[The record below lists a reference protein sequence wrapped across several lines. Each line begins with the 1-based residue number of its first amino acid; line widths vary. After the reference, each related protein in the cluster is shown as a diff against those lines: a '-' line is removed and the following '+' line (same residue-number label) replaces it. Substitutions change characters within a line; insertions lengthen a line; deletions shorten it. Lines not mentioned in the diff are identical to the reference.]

1 MKWYLHK
8 HHKQHLEDL
17 KVKRQDPL
25 ETYYPWVSQIANQ
38 FPKDEVAIGSLNLQD
53 LTQAGYLGLIDAYDK
68 LDHTRGQ
75 AEKWTYIKKR
85 IKWAIRREIDKHGS
99 FIATP
104 INKLEERRNA
114 LASSD
119 KILVDTFPQF
129 FAEELFFDDYAIGS
143 WDNEQLG
150 ILLDDYLYSNY
161 KNTDHIEILRAS
173 YGIDR
178 DKKMSIKELA
188 SKYRKS
194 EIGIKKIKSR
204 LIGKLKHDENFK
216 QIIINFNEN

>member
-85 IKWAIRREIDKHGS
+85 IKWAIRREIDKYGS
-99 FIATP
+99 TIATP

-114 LASSD
+114 LTTSD
-119 KILVDTFPQF
+119 KILVDVFPKF
-129 FAEELFFDDYAIGS
+129 FKELEPGE
-143 WDNEQLG
+143 WDSNNWENEQLG
-150 ILLDDYLYSNY
+150 LLLDDFLYSNF
-161 KNTDHIEILRAS
+161 KNTDHVEMLRAF

-178 DKKMSIKELA
+178 EKSISFKEL
-188 SKYRKS
+188 SIKYRKPV
-194 EIGIKKIKSR
+194 GALRKIKQR
-204 LIGKLKHDENFK
+204 MVDTLKQNTEFKL
-216 QIIINFNEN
+216 IINNFYSK

>member
-85 IKWAIRREIDKHGS
+85 IKWAIRREIDKYGS
-99 FIATP
+99 FISRP
-104 INKLEERRNA
+104 INKQEAERNN
-114 LASSD
+114 LQLSD
-119 KILVDTFPQF
+119 KILVDTFPVF
-129 FAEELFFDDYAIGS
+129 HDYFKFIVYEDDYGS
-143 WDNEQLG
+143 WQIEQLSL
-150 ILLDDYLYSNY
+150 LLDDYLYSNF
-161 KNTDHIEILRAS
+161 KNIDHC
-173 YGIDR
+173 GNH
-178 DKKMSIKELA
+178 A
-188 SKYRKS
+188 SKLWY
-194 EIGIKKIKSR
+194 
-204 LIGKLKHDENFK
+204 
-216 QIIINFNEN
+216 

>member
-85 IKWAIRREIDKHGS
+85 IKWAIRREIDKYGS
-99 FIATP
+99 FIAT
-104 INKLEERRNA
+104 
-114 LASSD
+114 
-119 KILVDTFPQF
+119 
-129 FAEELFFDDYAIGS
+129 
-143 WDNEQLG
+143 
-150 ILLDDYLYSNY
+150 
-161 KNTDHIEILRAS
+161 S
-173 YGIDR
+173 Y
-178 DKKMSIKELA
+178 
-188 SKYRKS
+188 
-194 EIGIKKIKSR
+194 
-204 LIGKLKHDENFK
+204 
-216 QIIINFNEN
+216 